1 MFTYQLIRSLTFFI
15 SIAILLLQT
24 NYCICIDS
32 QTVINSTFA
41 GGFSPAVATWY
52 DSPTG
57 AGSGGACGFDNDVAY
72 PPYNGM
78 TAAGNQNIFQSG
90 KGCGACYQ
98 VKCTENPLCS
108 GNPVTVTVTNECP
121 GTCNNEAFH
130 FDLSG
135 KAFGALAKPGQA
147 DPLRKWGRINIQYQ
161 RVLCNYNGTNITFKI
176 DSGSNPNYLAFAVE
190 YVNGDG
196 DIGSLEILSD
206 NSKGWLSMKQSWGE
220 TWAVGLPVGISG
232 PYSVRLTT
240 IESKKTVLAYKVIPG
255 NWVPGQ
261 SYHSRVNVP

>member
-1 MFTYQLIRSLTFFI
+1 MC
-15 SIAILLLQT
+15 IA
-24 NYCICIDS
+24 
-32 QTVINSTFA
+32 
-41 GGFSPAVATWY
+41 
-52 DSPTG
+52 
-57 AGSGGACGFDNDVAY
+57 GGACGFDNDVAY

-161 RVLCNYNGTNITFKI
+161 RQENKSIYRNSRFYLKKKLVLCNYNGTNITFKI